1 MKQLLF
7 PLMLLLLVACQRDEA
22 LPEATS
28 AASEIYQQFA
38 DRKDL
43 TVALIGD
50 YLGYNAVMMQAQTKE
65 DWLALCEE
73 FGVKMNINAQ
83 ALDSLKVSSSGVTK
97 VVKVDSGV
105 VAAYGDPKVAASR
118 IIDSLVGVVI
128 PPEMITPHVRIDTA
142 YSIRHNEHYDHGV
155 LVDSSTTITSD
166 ASSTGQFFSPSINE
180 HVLRTSHKHGN
191 TGYII
196 HDDSET
202 LTLWLF
208 FYTTPAEKEQILNN
222 ITSKNRQK

>member
-1 MKQLLF
+1 MKQIIFTLT
-7 PLMLLLLVACQRDEA
+7 LLLLAACQHENV
-22 LPEATS
+22 LPEATT
-28 AASEIYQQFA
+28 AAKEVYLQYA

-50 YLGYNAVMMQAQTKE
+50 YQRYNAVMLQAQTTE
-65 DWLALCEE
+65 DWLRLCEK

-83 ALDSLKVSSSGVTK
+83 ALDSIKVSSLGVTK
-97 VVKVDSGV
+97 LINVDSGV
-105 VAAYGDPKVAASR
+105 VAAYGDPRVAASR

-128 PPEMITPHVRIDTA
+128 PPEIITPDTV
-142 YSIRHNEHYDHGV
+142 YSIRHNEHYDHGL

-166 ASSTGQFFSPSINE
+166 ASSIGQLFSPSINE

-208 FYTTPAEKEQILNN
+208 FYCTPAEKEQILNH
-222 ITSKNRQK
+222 ITSKNTQK